1 MKTKIVIV
9 ILLITTLS
17 GCRQIER
24 ITSSRTERIDSV
36 QVQVPIA
43 GHVLDVPVIA
53 ADTIVVEDDRV
64 RVTIIP
70 LPDVE
75 LSAGLEGVSEAGII
89 KNDNVRD
96 VRNGANRYRVI
107 AEVKPDTQEVSVAE
121 KTITEKKETVVVEKE
136 MPNWGWLLIG
146 GLVMLALIG
155 VVGAKLFGK

>member
-1 MKTKIVIV
+1 MTKLIPL
-9 ILLITTLS
+9 ILLLTTLS

-36 QVQVPIA
+36 QVSVPIA

-75 LSAGLEGVSEAGII
+75 LSAGFEGVSEAGII
-89 KNDNVRD
+89 KNDNVRN
-96 VRNGANRYRVI
+96 VRSGANRYRVI
-107 AEVKPDTQEVSVAE
+107 AEVKPDTQQVSVAE
-121 KTITEKKETVVVEKE
+121 KTITETKETVKYERKI
-136 MPNWGWLLIG
+136 PWWGTALIG
-146 GLVMLALIG
+146 GLIAIVLVLL
-155 VVGAKLFGK
+155 VAKKINR